1 VGAIRVT
8 HGYSRDHRPDL
19 QQWVMNLVC
28 ADTGGIPP
36 RFAPGDGNPSDRE
49 ALVPLLARYRQALDL
64 GAVVVLDGA
73 GYRRENLRALAG
85 FSWIL
90 RVSATLKEARAR
102 EEEEG
107 LRRRVARAEG
117 EAEKTLGKLL
127 SRRFACEAD
136 ARRALEEASGRL
148 PHHRLVYLGVQE
160 ERRRGRVGRPRKGE
174 APLAVG
180 HRLLARLGSWSGRG
194 GAWGASSW
202 PRTSWTG
209 RPCRPEVLGRYKDQ
223 TRTVERGFRFL
234 QGPPVL
240 HRQHLPEAAGAGDGP
255 GPFGLRPG
263 GVGAAA
269 GSGRDG
275 VQPAGSEG

>member
-19 QQWVMNLVC
+19 QRWVMNRVC
-28 ADTGGIPP
+28 ADSGGIPLLL
-36 RFAPGDGNPSDRE
+36 DGNPSDRE
-49 ALVPLLARYRQALDL
+49 ALAPLSARCRQALDL
-64 GAVVVLDGA
+64 GAVVVLEGA

-85 FSWIL
+85 FSCIL
-90 RVSATLKEARAR
+90 RVRAALKEARAR
-102 EEEEG
+102 EEEER

-136 ARRALEEASGRL
+136 ARRALEKASGRL
-148 PHHRLVYLGVQE
+148 PHHRLVYLGVQG

-174 APLAVG
+174 PPLPVG

-194 GAWGASSW
+194 GAWDASSW

-209 RPCRPEVLGRYKDQ
+209 RPCQPEVLGRYKDQ
-223 TRTVERGFRFL
+223 TRT
-234 QGPPVL
+234 
-240 HRQHLPEAAGAGDGP
+240 
-255 GPFGLRPG
+255 
-263 GVGAAA
+263 
-269 GSGRDG
+269 
-275 VQPAGSEG
+275 